1 MTRPRNRN
9 YKIVPGA
16 EPAIDALKYEIAKN
30 LGLQDTIDKYGWTRL
45 TTIDAGNV
53 GGAIQQIINELGQ
66 REMIRY
72 YKEGRIHEITH
83 LSPGTQPEKWDLTRT
98 RLLDTDED
106 QSPAFQQA
114 HNTHPGRY
122 RIEPDNPDGP
132 TIQQQFNQESIETA
146 GDTKYQN

>member
-83 LSPGTQPEKWDLTRT
+83 LSPGT
-98 RLLDTDED
+98 
-106 QSPAFQQA
+106 
-114 HNTHPGRY
+114 
-122 RIEPDNPDGP
+122 
-132 TIQQQFNQESIETA
+132 
-146 GDTKYQN
+146 

>member
-1 MTRPRNRN
+1 MDMSRPRNRN

-66 REMIRY
+66 RQLIQY
-72 YKEGRIHEITH
+72 YKEGRISEITH
-83 LSPGTQPEKWDLTRT
+83 LSPDAQPEKYDLTRT
-98 RLLDTDED
+98 RLLNTDTN
-106 QSPAFQQA
+106 QSEEFQRA
-114 HNTHPGRY
+114 HNTDPGNPRV
-122 RIEPDNPDGP
+122 EPDQITPN
-132 TIQQQFNQESIETA
+132 FH
-146 GDTKYQN
+146 